1 MRSDEHVEQVK
12 KRYHYDKV
20 TKIMETLLWI
30 MGITLIISLVF
41 VINLHSDNLLW
52 NILIF
57 VCGVGI
63 LLTLMLEWVYIGI
76 VIDQC

>member
-1 MRSDEHVEQVK
+1 MRSDEYVEQVK
-12 KRYHYDKV
+12 ERYHYDKV

-30 MGITLIISLVF
+30 MGITLIVSLVF

-52 NILIF
+52 NILIL

-63 LLTLMLEWVYIGI
+63 IFTLVLEWAYIGI
-76 VIDQC
+76 VLNVF